1 MKGFFLV
8 LNITLSI
15 NLAFACAPHS
25 PNDVFIARLQS
36 VQQLSSSNHKQL
48 TFQYPDFIFQNL
60 LTKIF
65 SSKPKQWHSDFSI
78 KTIKSNDLVIGLA
91 YPPDK
96 MTPQNYQISS
106 LALLHCDKNIITID
120 HPISPFS
127 AWNRRTQ
134 RCNNQSIPMKL
145 LDGFLEHDQT
155 YYLKKL
161 HQKYPTCGALFSAFP
176 KL

>member
-1 MKGFFLV
+1 MNDIWFGLSLETFLITNLPRTITFCKKKTFEMKV
-8 LNITLSI
+8 KSDWNE
-15 NLAFACAPHS
+15 
-25 PNDVFIARLQS
+25 V
-36 VQQLSSSNHKQL
+36 
-48 TFQYPDFIFQNL
+48 
-60 LTKIF
+60 
-65 SSKPKQWHSDFSI
+65 SDFSI

-96 MTPQNYQISS
+96 TTPQNYQISS
-106 LALLHCDKNIITID
+106 LASLHCNKNIIAID

-127 AWNRRTQ
+127 AWNRKTQ

-155 YYLKKL
+155 FYLKKL
-161 HQKYPTCGALFSAFP
+161 HQKYPTCDALFSAFP